1 MTKIIYF
8 DIDGTLRSEMNKV
21 SPKTKYAIE
30 QCSKKGIIC
39 VICTGRNPGSI
50 QEDIKELPMSG
61 VISGGGC
68 FVKYKNK
75 ILSEEYF
82 QRDVVKKIIDVCFEN
97 KIAVSL
103 ESKTNIYMNK
113 PAAEFYKNDF
123 AKKIKHYNL
132 QLQNEIYKDH
142 KICFQENMQAFEKE
156 NPNIHKICVI
166 GQYGFINWL
175 SIEMKEKISVVQM
188 RQWENSWYLEL
199 LPKGCNKGKAIH
211 DLNQQLNIDRVDT
224 MCFGDSENDIDMMKE
239 SEIAIAMNNN
249 VLKSVASSICE
260 SVEDDGIYKELVRRK
275 IIQPEEK

>member
-50 QEDIKELPMSG
+50 QEDIKELLMSG
-61 VISGGGC
+61 IISGGGC

-82 QRDVVKKIIDVCFEN
+82 QRDIVKKIIDVCFEN

-113 PAAEFYKNDF
+113 PAAEFYKMILQKKSNIIICSF
-123 AKKIKHYNL
+123 RMKFIRIIRYVFRIICRRLKKKIR
-132 QLQNEIYKDH
+132 IYIKY
-142 KICFQENMQAFEKE
+142 
-156 NPNIHKICVI
+156 V
-166 GQYGFINWL
+166 
-175 SIEMKEKISVVQM
+175 
-188 RQWENSWYLEL
+188 
-199 LPKGCNKGKAIH
+199 
-211 DLNQQLNIDRVDT
+211 
-224 MCFGDSENDIDMMKE
+224 
-239 SEIAIAMNNN
+239 
-249 VLKSVASSICE
+249 
-260 SVEDDGIYKELVRRK
+260 
-275 IIQPEEK
+275 